1 MASSLI
7 CHPEISVRQFHLLQP
22 APSPARRTRC
32 IASTQAVLRIL
43 LGFRA
48 DVHATDIFGTNALV
62 GAVRYRHE
70 TAIMTLVDAGARCV
84 CVRVWR
90 EGWQPMSVAFR

>member
-1 MASSLI
+1 M
-7 CHPEISVRQFHLLQP
+7 
-22 APSPARRTRC
+22 
-32 IASTQAVLRIL
+32 LRIL